1 MPDSDLSKDFEDYFS
16 EFDSIPQFDSETCRI
31 CGVSLSD
38 SLSVNRVPLIE
49 LQFENEE
56 VAVKAINILEENG
69 IKSKQSSSGKE
80 KILIPEGRL
89 EDVKSILK
97 S

>member
-1 MPDSDLSKDFEDYFS
+1 MPDSDLSKEFEDYLS

-49 LQFENEE
+49 LQFENES
-56 VAVKAINILEENG
+56 VAVKAINILEKKG

-97 S
+97 T

>member
-1 MPDSDLSKDFEDYFS
+1 MLDTELKDFEDYLS
-16 EFDSIPQFDSETCRI
+16 EFDYIPQFDSETCLI

-38 SLSVNRVPLIE
+38 SLLMNKIPLIE
-49 LQFENEE
+49 IQFENETI
-56 VAVKAINILEENG
+56 AVKAINILEQKG

-89 EDVKSILK
+89 EEVKSILNT
-97 S
+97 

>member
-1 MPDSDLSKDFEDYFS
+1 MLDTDLKEFEDYLS
-16 EFDSIPQFDSETCRI
+16 EFNSVPQFDAETCRI
-31 CGVSLSD
+31 CGVNLSD

-49 LQFENEE
+49 LQFENEI
-56 VAVKAINILEENG
+56 VANKAINILNAEG

-89 EDVKSILK
+89 EEVKSILK
-97 S
+97 T